1 MFFFTDMP
9 SGPRTLVMHY
19 LLSLGGVVV
28 GAGAEKFVE
37 IRKRA
42 RRGDSVDFPIE
53 RVAYDSPY
61 HGCHGYSE
69 PACEHYHDEQGGG

>member
-1 MFFFTDMP
+1 MYVFLYGYAIGAENIGD
-9 SGPRTLVMHY
+9 GVVHY

-28 GAGAEKFVE
+28 SAGAEKFVE

-42 RRGDSVDFPIE
+42 RRGDSVDFSIE

-69 PACEHYHDEQGGG
+69 PACEH